1 VSRLK
6 RLFYESTPIDDNS
19 QLHNAATWPIVKR
32 SMRESTALEHGNA
45 MGTIDQTSQPARD
58 IPASSDKRVLNAW
71 CAWLVALA
79 TNAEAALAA
88 ALAYKQLE
96 GPARESWLTA
106 VEHDADRLNV
116 PRVAVFAPLLAV
128 ESDPERRLRI
138 TRAMGPAD
146 EAATPKLGA
155 RGLCGVSAA
164 GLRIG
169 VVVTPLYL
177 DFVQVLACGYRSNQ
191 GFDWVRH
198 EPILSR
204 SAAPVESQNLDGT
217 VLESVPL
224 RVLVDELAHAVV
236 AHNRSQRPIPEALGF
251 FAHLFDAQGSDGIQL
266 PSRR

>member
-1 VSRLK
+1 MWNSLNERL
-6 RLFYESTPIDDNS
+6 RAT
-19 QLHNAATWPIVKR
+19 AATARASIMTIV
-32 SMRESTALEHGNA
+32 E
-45 MGTIDQTSQPARD
+45 QTSQPTRD
-58 IPASSDKRVLNAW
+58 IPVPSDKRVISAW
-71 CAWLVALA
+71 CAWLGALA

-96 GPARESWLTA
+96 GPARDSWLAA

-155 RGLCGVSAA
+155 RGLCGAGKN
-164 GLRIG
+164 GLRVG

-191 GFDWVRH
+191 GFEWVRH
-198 EPILSR
+198 EPILNR
-204 SAAPVESQNLDGT
+204 SSAPVESQNLDGAT
-217 VLESVPL
+217 LEAIPL
-224 RVLVDELAHAVV
+224 RLLVDELAHAVV
-236 AHNRSQRPIPEALGF
+236 AHNRSQRPLPEALSF
-251 FAHLFDAQGSDGIQL
+251 FADLFDAQESDGSHL
-266 PSRR
+266 LRR